1 MQWGRNNDTITL
13 NCAGMLELLFGK
25 RAKSADD
32 LPLSS
37 SASIPPLLTHFS
49 HHSLLFSHTLD
60 LVHSTDVIFLG
71 EVLGCKRKQEIYAK
85 LHLDMYCGF
94 CSFVGNIS
102 NFSPSSILISLA
114 SSLCFQLCVILFAS
128 CTKQAFS
135 KV

>member
-1 MQWGRNNDTITL
+1 MQWARNNDTITL
-13 NCAGMLELLFGK
+13 NCAGIHELLFGK
-25 RAKSADD
+25 RAKRADD

-37 SASIPPLLTHFS
+37 SASIP
-49 HHSLLFSHTLD
+49 SLLFSHTLD

-85 LHLDMYCGF
+85 FHLDMYCGF

-102 NFSPSSILISLA
+102 NFSLSSILISLA
-114 SSLCFQLCVILFAS
+114 GSLCFQLCVILFAS

>member
-13 NCAGMLELLFGK
+13 NCAGMREPLCGK
-25 RAKSADD
+25 KPKSADD

-37 SASIPPLLTHFS
+37 SASIPI
-49 HHSLLFSHTLD
+49 LLFSHTLD
-60 LVHSTDVIFLG
+60 LIHSIDVIFLG
-71 EVLGCKRKQEIYAK
+71 EVSGCKRTQEIYAK
-85 LHLDMYCGF
+85 FHLDMHCGF
-94 CSFVGNIS
+94 CSFVGNTP

-114 SSLCFQLCVILFAS
+114 SSFCFQLCVILFAS

>member
-1 MQWGRNNDTITL
+1 
-13 NCAGMLELLFGK
+13 MLELLFGK

-71 EVLGCKRKQEIYAK
+71 EVLGCKRKQEIYAPLK
-85 LHLDMYCGF
+85 AFYPRSPMTASLDAPRT
-94 CSFVGNIS
+94 SFHILDCV
-102 NFSPSSILISLA
+102 PSSKINFHS
-114 SSLCFQLCVILFAS
+114 
-128 CTKQAFS
+128 T
-135 KV
+135 